1 MERQKTKIDWFNF
14 FDNFYPT
21 GFWLSFEK
29 ASTEARVTER
39 SRDLKIDSRHTM
51 MRIFKNRFRD
61 DVLLFRNMTRHAV
74 CQSVLWG
81 PLGIN
86 LEINRIIK
94 SLEFFPYL
102 LCRLS
107 RWWYRVWN
115 FFTGRCE
122 VPHIRQTMRG
132 WFLLYNAGLHLGAIS
147 LFWNSH
153 GF

>member
-39 SRDLKIDSRHTM
+39 SRDLKIDSRLHTM
-51 MRIFKNRFRD
+51 MRIFKNRFRND
-61 DVLLFRNMTRHAV
+61 LLLFRNMTRHTV
-74 CQSVLWG
+74 CQNVLWG

-86 LEINRIIK
+86 QKNKLKDQIVGVFSLPSLPTFKMMIQ
-94 SLEFFPYL
+94 SLEFLYWPLGGSSYPPN
-102 LCRLS
+102 
-107 RWWYRVWN
+107 YTRV
-115 FFTGRCE
+115 
-122 VPHIRQTMRG
+122 VS
-132 WFLLYNAGLHLGAIS
+132 LVSLVYLGAIS